1 MNEQRKYEICIYCIY
16 NGISISL
23 KKDGNR
29 TTCYIIAFVVQSLSR
44 VRLFETPWT
53 ATCQAS
59 MPSIIS
65 QYFLKLMSIELTMP
79 SVTPFSCP
87 QSFSA
92 SESFPASHLLASG
105 GQSIGAPASASLHP
119 VNIQGWFP
127 LRLTA
132 LMHCILYTT
141 PCMNLKDMTLSEISQ
156 FQKNKYCMSPLI
168 CGP

>member
-105 GQSIGAPASASLHP
+105 GQSIGAPALASVLP
-119 VNIQGWFP
+119 
-127 LRLTA
+127 
-132 LMHCILYTT
+132 
-141 PCMNLKDMTLSEISQ
+141 MNTQKPISFRMDLLELLVVQETLS
-156 FQKNKYCMSPLI
+156 L
-168 CGP
+168 